1 LTIAGLVEGLLAFL
15 IGDPHMSL
23 RIDSVERLLF
33 LVLCI
38 LTGLFSAVCF
48 GVLAESNPKLFRA
61 GILVPFVFALIVV
74 QILILY
80 FGIYLFG
87 ATWLT
92 EGPVQS
98 NHLNSF

>member
-1 LTIAGLVEGLLAFL
+1 MDGDKQPIFLVSVIAGLVEGFLAFL
-15 IGDPHMSL
+15 IGQPPMSL

-38 LTGLFSAVCF
+38 ITGLFSGVCF
-48 GVLAESNPKLFRA
+48 GILAESNPKLLRT
-61 GILVPFVFALIVV
+61 GVLVQIVFALIVV

-80 FGIYLFG
+80 FGTYLIG

-92 EGPVQS
+92 
-98 NHLNSF
+98 